1 MDRRRSR
8 LQRDST
14 KKGNSGGRFGVSTT
28 SLMFVNWALKN
39 ALKALYV
46 PEIWY

>member
-28 SLMFVNWALKN
+28 SLMFVYMCEELGSEKM
-39 ALKALYV
+39 
-46 PEIWY
+46 P